1 MPRKIKKQE
10 AINLVKSINDIEIKY
25 DSIPRTAPATKK
37 RERQRAINSL
47 LDSYIRD
54 ERDIAVLLIKVK

>member
-10 AINLVKSINDIEIKY
+10 AVTLVKAVDDLEIQYDIIF
-25 DSIPRTAPATKK
+25 RTVTPAKK
-37 RERQRAINSL
+37 REHQRALNAL

-54 ERDIAVLLIKVK
+54 ERDILVLVVKVK

>member
-10 AINLVKSINDIEIKY
+10 AVTLVKSTDDLEIQYDIIF
-25 DSIPRTAPATKK
+25 RTVPPTKK
-37 RERQRAINSL
+37 RERQRAINAL

-54 ERDIAVLLIKVK
+54 ERDVLVLVVKVK